1 VLGRSLDEL
10 PAQTRRLWDE
20 IKRLALEAQVAQ
32 GWKHYSFTRRELRE
46 RVGWSV
52 TQVRTHLERL
62 HELEY
67 IVPRHGRTGV
77 RFDYCLLLDPGQAE
91 GPDKIGLIDV
101 QSLKAGE
108 THTYA
113 ANLTGENAHL
123 AAPDNPPVSG
133 SSPAAA
139 GLSAQP
145 DGLAQ
150 PHIRAAGKSAAR
162 IVA

>member
-1 VLGRSLDEL
+1 MCIRD
-10 PAQTRRLWDE
+10 R
-20 IKRLALEAQVAQ
+20 
-32 GWKHYSFTRRELRE
+32 
-46 RVGWSV
+46 
-52 TQVRTHLERL
+52 VRTHLERL

-67 IVPRHGRTGV
+67 IMPRHGRNGV
-77 RFDYCLLLDPGQAE
+77 RFDYSLLLDPGQAE

-101 QSLKAGE
+101 QSLKPGE

-113 ANLTGENAHL
+113 ANLTGKSPHLTGENAHL
-123 AAPDNPPVSG
+123 SAPDNPPVSG
-133 SSPAAA
+133 SSPDAA

-150 PHIRAAGKSAAR
+150 PHIRPAGKSAAR